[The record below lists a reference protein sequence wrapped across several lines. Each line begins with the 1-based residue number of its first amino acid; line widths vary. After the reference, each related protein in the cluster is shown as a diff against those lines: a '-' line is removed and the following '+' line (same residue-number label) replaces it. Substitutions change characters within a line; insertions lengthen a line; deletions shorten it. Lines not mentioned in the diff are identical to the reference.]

1 MSKPAMIYN
10 SASPPEF
17 KTFEGKLNE
26 FDIKLKERIIE
37 ARELAKDDKQKG
49 LREGLRE
56 DSEIFKIT
64 NEKTRYV
71 FDLYYIEKT
80 MSRKVFDWILKEKLV
95 DTLLLAKW
103 KKKGYEQLCCVRC
116 INRKEFLTGDK
127 VCICRVSTNG
137 QSKAAKKKKKVKE
150 GEGEDNAVCTLCG
163 CSGCPS
169 NP

>member
-1 MSKPAMIYN
+1 MLYN
-10 SASPPEF
+10 SIPPPEF
-17 KTFEGKLNE
+17 KIIEGKLNE

-37 ARELAKDDKQKG
+37 AREQAKEDKQNG

-64 NEKTRYV
+64 NEKTRYI
-71 FDLYYIEKT
+71 FNLYYVEKKLPK
-80 MSRKVFDWILKEKLV
+80 KVFDWIIKEKLI

-127 VCICRVSTNG
+127 VCICRVSTNE
-137 QSKAAKKKKKVKE
+137 QNKKNKKKKQVKE
-150 GEGEDNAVCTLCG
+150 AENKDSVCT
-163 CSGCPS
+163 SKP
-169 NP
+169 